1 MVATPI
7 GNFEDLSLRGID
19 ILNSVELILAE
30 DKRKSALLLNNFSIK
45 TKMHSFHE
53 FSDEGEIIKYIN
65 LLKDGKNLALISDAG
80 SPLISDPGFEL
91 VQASKEADIK
101 ISPIPGPSSVISSL
115 VASGLKVNKFIFEGF
130 PPRKPLE
137 LKKYLNKFL
146 YEERTVIFF
155 ESPRRIKKLV
165 KSVLEVLGEDRR
177 VALAKEI
184 SKSHENFYLG
194 NAKDLLEKIENDKNL
209 EKGEIVFLL
218 EGTNNIEILPD
229 NLEDKLV
236 TNLKGLLPLRT
247 ISKIVSKVSKL
258 SSREIYSKYNKK

>member
-7 GNFEDLSLRGID
+7 GNFDDLSFRGIH
-19 ILNSVELILAE
+19 ILKTVDLILAE
-30 DKRKSALLLNNFSIK
+30 DKRKSALLLNKFSIK

-53 FSDEGEIIKYIN
+53 FSDESEIEKYIN
-65 LLKDGKNLALISDAG
+65 LLKDGQNLALISDAG

-91 VQASKEADIK
+91 VQAAIIADIK
-101 ISPIPGPSSVISSL
+101 ISPIPGPSSVTSSL

-130 PPRKPLE
+130 PPRKALE
-137 LKKYLNKFL
+137 LKKYLNKFQF
-146 YEERTVIFF
+146 EERTIIFF

-165 KSVLEVLGEDRR
+165 KSVLEVLGEERR

-184 SKSHENFYLG
+184 SKPHENFYLG
-194 NAKDLLEKIENDKNL
+194 NAKELLEEIENNKNL

-229 NLEDKLV
+229 NLEDQLV
-236 TNLKGLLPLRT
+236 MSLKDFLPLRT

-258 SSREIYSKYNKK
+258 SSREIYSKYNKR